1 MPRNPWGLE
10 SQELQVRAE
19 TNDDLQVG
27 WLICR
32 FGGICFAAA
41 QAAQSAHM
49 AGGWVCRRQIV
60 GKSVFVQIFFPP
72 FKCYFGRGGGGGD
85 GPENTFDRMF
95 VEVDWPK
102 RTLATTP
109 TNPRAFAYSGY
120 R

>member
-10 SQELQVRAE
+10 SQELRIRAE

-32 FGGICFAAA
+32 FGGICFGAA

-60 GKSVFVQIFFPP
+60 GKSVFVQIFFP
-72 FKCYFGRGGGGGD
+72 RSSV
-85 GPENTFDRMF
+85 F
-95 VEVDWPK
+95 VVVDWPK

-109 TNPRAFAYSGY
+109 TNPREFAYSGY